1 MKTLGRRSLVLIV
14 LAILLVAL
22 PGCQGK
28 TLEPSNEATPE
39 EIIRTLAPSR
49 LTGVRGMLCIRTISS
64 GWTPRQ

>member
-28 TLEPSNEATPE
+28 TLEPSAEATPE
-39 EIIRTLAPSR
+39 EIIRSMTNLLAAR
-49 LTGVRGMLCIRTISS
+49 K
-64 GWTPRQ
+64 WTNMGLFL